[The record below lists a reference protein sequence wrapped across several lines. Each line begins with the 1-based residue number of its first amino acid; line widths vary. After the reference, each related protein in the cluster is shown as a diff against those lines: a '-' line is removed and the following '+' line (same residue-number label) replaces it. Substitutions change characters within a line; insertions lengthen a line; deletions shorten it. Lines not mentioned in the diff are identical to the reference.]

1 MIHRYYN
8 EGQKLNV
15 ADLNEMIV
23 LIDRTEAELTEVALN
38 TWRAG
43 LVGPPH
49 HHDQKEQIFYITSG
63 NGIVKVGNET
73 FKVKPGNLVYVP
85 LGMEHQTIAG
95 EHEALHYILF
105 NVFNNPE
112 KEGHGT
118 FAEHIEKVKNI
129 RKQQAE
135 TGRATIDN
143 AEQSTSSNKKPKHI
157 DNLNKG
163 KLYEFGSNT
172 TRLLLDRTET
182 ERFETVVVSWP
193 NGNKGALVAHKEKEQ
208 TFFVLSGLG
217 IITVNEEQAT
227 VKPGDIIFIPR
238 NAPHTTEAK
247 DEDLSYLCL
256 NTFVG
261 EIKDG
266 SFEEMYRRI
275 SPGRIKR
282 WITKDE
288 TVGE

>member
-1 MIHRYYN
+1 MIHRHYT

-23 LIDRTEAELTEVALN
+23 LLDRTEAELTEVALN

-43 LVGPPH
+43 LIGPPH
-49 HHDQKEQIFYITSG
+49 RHDQKEQIFFITSG
-63 NGIVKVGNET
+63 NGIVKVGDEI
-73 FKVKPGNLVYVP
+73 FPVKPGDLVYVP

-135 TGRATIDN
+135 TGRATVEN
-143 AEQSTSSNKKPKHI
+143 AEQSRASNKMPKQI
-157 DNLNKG
+157 DDLNKG

-193 NGNKGALVAHKEKEQ
+193 NGNKGAMVAHKEKEQ
-208 TFFVLSGLG
+208 TFFVLSGSG
-217 IITVNEEQAT
+217 IVTVNEEQAF
-227 VKPGDIIFIPR
+227 VKPGDIIFVPR

-247 DEDLSYLCL
+247 DQDLSYLCL
-256 NTFVG
+256 NSYIIET
-261 EIKDG
+261 KDA
-266 SFEEMYRRI
+266 SFEDMYHRI
-275 SPGRIKR
+275 APARIER
-282 WITKDE
+282 WKKGDISIGD
-288 TVGE
+288 